1 MNAYEL
7 SLSLGLTG
15 TDQEKVDTLKT
26 ITANPIRLDY
36 LLEMLNF
43 RGMLR
48 KTDGSQGQERWVG
61 TLQNLKAALI
71 ALNLTEKVT
80 AYEMWFSHVTNP
92 RQVTWDTRFPQ
103 WAAAFYAME
112 LAFAD
117 QPNMPSQADFDAVVA
132 LGGGRPY
139 KDLTTTEY
147 AAQRTAAASLAE
159 KQAVVTACR
168 TSINALAS
176 KVTAVNAWLDA
187 LDLSTK
193 TVQELQDYCDALLA
207 SETGNP

>member
-1 MNAYEL
+1 MNAYER
-7 SLSLGLTG
+7 SVALGLTG
-15 TDQEKVDTLKT
+15 TDQEKVDVLKM
-26 ITANPIRLDY
+26 ITATPIRLDY

-71 ALNLTEKVT
+71 ALGLTEKVQ

-139 KDLTTTEY
+139 ASLTDQQFAVQRSASQAAAALALTDQAYATVQNEIVATELSSPTRTKASI
-147 AAQRTAAASLAE
+147 AAALRTAA
-159 KQAVVTACR
+159 
-168 TSINALAS
+168 NAIEVL
-176 KVTAVNAWLDA
+176 
-187 LDLSTK
+187 
-193 TVQELQDYCDALLA
+193 
-207 SETGNP
+207 

>member
-1 MNAYEL
+1 M
-7 SLSLGLTG
+7 SVSLGLTG
-15 TDQEKVDTLKT
+15 TDQEKVDVLKT
-26 ITANPIRLDY
+26 LTANPIRLDY

-92 RQVTWDTRFPQ
+92 RQVTWDTRFHQ

-112 LAFAD
+112 QSFAG
-117 QPNMPSQADFDAVVA
+117 QPNMPSQADFDAVVT

-139 KDLTTTEY
+139 LSTTVEQF
-147 AAQRTAAASLAE
+147 AAQRSAAQGVAALAVIDQTYATVQNEIVAPELSSPTRTRASIAAKLRQAAA
-159 KQAVVTACR
+159 
-168 TSINALAS
+168 ALEA
-176 KVTAVNAWLDA
+176 
-187 LDLSTK
+187 
-193 TVQELQDYCDALLA
+193 
-207 SETGNP
+207 

>member
-1 MNAYEL
+1 MNAYEM
-7 SLSLGLTG
+7 SVSLGLTG
-15 TDQEKVDTLKT
+15 TDQEKIDVLKT
-26 ITANPIRLDY
+26 LTANPIRLDY

-61 TLQNLKAALI
+61 TLQNLKAALV
-71 ALNLTEKVT
+71 ALDLTEKVA

-92 RQVTWDTRFPQ
+92 RQTTWDTRFPQ
-103 WAAAFYAME
+103 WATTFYAME

-117 QPNMPSQADFDAVVA
+117 QPDMPSQADFDAVVA
-132 LGGGRPY
+132 LGGGRLY
-139 KDLTTTEY
+139 ASLTPEEF
-147 AAQRTAAASLAE
+147 AAQRSAAASLAE
-159 KQAVVTACR
+159 KQAVVASCR
-168 TSINALAS
+168 TTVNALAA
-176 KVTAVNAWLDA
+176 KATAVNAWLDA

-193 TVQELQDYCDALLA
+193 TVPELQAYCDALLA

>member
-1 MNAYEL
+1 MNAYEK
-7 SLSLGLTG
+7 SVALGLTG
-15 TDQEKVDTLKT
+15 TDQEKVDVLKM
-26 ITANPIRLDY
+26 ITATPIRLDY

-71 ALNLTEKVT
+71 ALNLTEKVA

-112 LAFAD
+112 QSFAGLTLGT
-117 QPNMPSQADFDAVVA
+117 PEAPLVMPSQADFDAVIA

-139 KDLTTTEY
+139 SNLTDQQF
-147 AAQRTAAASLAE
+147 AAQRSAAQASAALAAIDQAYATEANETIGPALTASDRTKASIATALETAAANLR
-159 KQAVVTACR
+159 V
-168 TSINALAS
+168 
-176 KVTAVNAWLDA
+176 
-187 LDLSTK
+187 
-193 TVQELQDYCDALLA
+193 
-207 SETGNP
+207 

>member
-1 MNAYEL
+1 MNAYEK
-7 SLSLGLTG
+7 SVALGLTG
-15 TDQEKVDTLKT
+15 TDQEKVDVLKT
-26 ITANPIRLDY
+26 LTATPIRLDY

-61 TLQNLKAALI
+61 SLQNLKAALV
-71 ALNLTEKVT
+71 ALNLTEKVQ

-92 RQVTWDTRFPQ
+92 RQATWDTRFPQ

-139 KDLTTTEY
+139 ASLTDQQF
-147 AAQRTAAASLAE
+147 AAQQAAAQQASTVAAGLAAVKARIDAADEAARTAARQSNATEQSIMAA
-159 KQAVVTACR
+159 AVA
-168 TSINALAS
+168 
-176 KVTAVNAWLDA
+176 AWGGIAD
-187 LDLSTK
+187 
-193 TVQELQDYCDALLA
+193 
-207 SETGNP
+207 G

>member
-1 MNAYEL
+1 MNAYEK
-7 SLSLGLTG
+7 SVALGLTG
-15 TDQEKVDTLKT
+15 TDQEKVDVLKT
-26 ITANPIRLDY
+26 LTATPIRLDY

-71 ALNLTEKVT
+71 ALNLTEKVQ

-112 LAFAD
+112 QSFAG
-117 QPNMPSQADFDAVVA
+117 QPDMPSQADFDAVIA

-139 KDLTTTEY
+139 ASLTDQQF
-147 AAQRTAAASLAE
+147 AAQRTAA
-159 KQAVVTACR
+159 QAAA
-168 TSINALAS
+168 ALAVIDQAYAAVQNEIIAPELS
-176 KVTAVNAWLDA
+176 SQTRTKASIAAKLRDAATALEA
-187 LDLSTK
+187 
-193 TVQELQDYCDALLA
+193 
-207 SETGNP
+207 

>member
-1 MNAYEL
+1 MNAYEM
-7 SLSLGLTG
+7 SVSLGLTG
-15 TDQEKVDTLKT
+15 TDQEKVDVLRML
-26 ITANPIRLDY
+26 TATPIRLDY

-112 LAFAD
+112 QSFAG

-139 KDLTTTEY
+139 TNVTPESF
-147 AAQRTAAASLAE
+147 AAQRSAAQVQEALDSVLATCDETAKEAARQNGATLASI
-159 KQAVVTACR
+159 KAAVVAMLE
-168 TSINALAS
+168 A
-176 KVTAVNAWLDA
+176 
-187 LDLSTK
+187 
-193 TVQELQDYCDALLA
+193 
-207 SETGNP
+207 

>member
-1 MNAYEL
+1 M
-7 SLSLGLTG
+7 SVSLGLTG
-15 TDQEKVDTLKT
+15 TDQEKVDVLKT
-26 ITANPIRLDY
+26 LTANPIRLDY

-61 TLQNLKAALI
+61 SLQNLKAALV
-71 ALNLTEKVT
+71 ALNLTEKVQ

-112 LAFAD
+112 LAFAG
-117 QPNMPSQADFDAVVA
+117 QPNMPSQADFDAVVS

-139 KDLTTTEY
+139 LSTTVEQY
-147 AAQRTAAASLAE
+147 AAQRSAAQAAA
-159 KQAVVTACR
+159 
-168 TSINALAS
+168 ALALIDQAYA
-176 KVTAVNAWLDA
+176 TAQNEIVAPELSSPTRTKASIAAKFRDA
-187 LDLSTK
+187 AA
-193 TVQELQDYCDALLA
+193 ALEA
-207 SETGNP
+207 

>member
-1 MNAYEL
+1 MNAYER
-7 SLSLGLTG
+7 SVALGLTG
-15 TDQEKVDTLKT
+15 TDQEKVDVLKM
-26 ITANPIRLDY
+26 ITATAIRLDY

-112 LAFAD
+112 QSFAG

-139 KDLTTTEY
+139 ASLTVQQF
-147 AAQRTAAASLAE
+147 ADQRTAAQLQTALDSVLATCDETAKEAARQSGATLASIKA
-159 KQAVVTACR
+159 AVVA
-168 TSINALAS
+168 AL
-176 KVTAVNAWLDA
+176 
-187 LDLSTK
+187 
-193 TVQELQDYCDALLA
+193 
-207 SETGNP
+207 GG

>member
-1 MNAYEL
+1 M
-7 SLSLGLTG
+7 SVSLGLTG
-15 TDQEKVDTLKT
+15 TDQEKVDVLKT
-26 ITANPIRLDY
+26 LTANPIRLDY

-61 TLQNLKAALI
+61 SLQNLKAALV
-71 ALNLTEKVT
+71 ALNLTEKVQ

-112 LAFAD
+112 LAFAG
-117 QPNMPSQADFDAVVA
+117 QPNMPSQADFDAVVS

-139 KDLTTTEY
+139 LSTTVEQY
-147 AAQRTAAASLAE
+147 AAQRSAAQAAAALSLID
-159 KQAVVTACR
+159 QAYATAQNEIVAPELSSPTR
-168 TSINALAS
+168 TKASIAAKFRDAAAALEA
-176 KVTAVNAWLDA
+176 
-187 LDLSTK
+187 
-193 TVQELQDYCDALLA
+193 
-207 SETGNP
+207 